1 MTQPLPE
8 HALTFDD
15 VLLVPQHSAV
25 LPSGVDTSTRLAG
38 DVVLHVPLIS
48 AAMDTVT
55 DSRMA
60 IGMARVG
67 GMGVIHK
74 NFSPQKQAAEVAK
87 VKKSESVVIEDP
99 VTLGP
104 DQTIAEARATSLRL
118 NVSGFP
124 VVKGGKVVGILTN
137 RDIRFESR
145 PNARV
150 SEVMT
155 SKVVTAPV
163 GTSMEKAQEI
173 MHRHRIEKLLVVDG
187 ENHLKGLITVK
198 DITKSKA
205 FPNACKDSHGRF
217 RVAAAI
223 GVGNDRDARVEAL
236 VHAGVDI
243 ICVDTAHGHSE
254 RVIETV
260 KWVKGRYPQMPVI
273 AGNVATGEGVRAL
286 AGAGASVVKVGVGP
300 GSICTTR
307 VVAGVGVPQLTAV
320 MECAAAAREAGV
332 TIISDGGIRFSGDL
346 VKALAAG
353 AGAVMIGSLFAGTEE
368 APGEVVLYQGRSYK
382 VYRGMGSLGAMSEG
396 SADRYAQD
404 DVEPVQ
410 AKFVPE
416 GVEGRVPYK
425 GPLADSVYQLVGGLR
440 SGMGYLGAQTIPDLQ
455 KRAKFVRISPAGL
468 RESHVHDI
476 IITREPPNYQLD

>member
-1 MTQPLPE
+1 MSDGRPE
-8 HALTFDD
+8 LALTFDD
-15 VLLVPQHSAV
+15 VLLVPQMSEI
-25 LPSGVDTSTRLAG
+25 LPSSVDTGTRLTPEIT
-38 DVVLHVPLIS
+38 LNIPLVS

-60 IGMARVG
+60 IAMARVG
-67 GMGVIHK
+67 GLGVIHK
-74 NFSPQKQAAEVAK
+74 NFTPQKQAAEVAR
-87 VKKSESVVIEDP
+87 VKKSESVIIEDP
-99 VTLGP
+99 VTLRP
-104 DQTIAEARATSLRL
+104 DQTIAEVRALSQRL
-118 NVSGFP
+118 NVAGFP
-124 VVKGGKVVGILTN
+124 VVQGGKVVGILTN

-145 PNARV
+145 PDAKV

-155 SKVVTAPV
+155 KEVVTAPA
-163 GTSMEKAQEI
+163 GTSIEKAQEI

-198 DITKSKA
+198 DITKAKA

-217 RVAAAI
+217 RVAAAL
-223 GVGNDRDARVEAL
+223 GVGADRDERVEAL

-243 ICVDTAHGHSE
+243 VCVDTAHGHSS

-260 KWVKGRYPQMPVI
+260 KWLRGRYPSLPVI
-273 AGNVATGEGVRAL
+273 AGNVATAEGVKAL
-286 AGAGASVVKVGVGP
+286 TSAGASVVKVGVGP

-307 VVAGVGVPQLTAV
+307 IVAGVGVPQLTAV
-320 MECAAAAREAGV
+320 MACAAAAKDAG
-332 TIISDGGIRFSGDL
+332 ISVIADGGIRFSGDL
-346 VKALAAG
+346 VKAVAAG
-353 AGAVMIGSLFAGTEE
+353 ANAVMIGSLFAGTEE

-382 VYRGMGSLGAMSEG
+382 VYRGMGSLGAMSDG
-396 SADRYAQD
+396 SSDRYAQD
-404 DVEPVQ
+404 DMEQVER
-410 AKFVPE
+410 KFVPE

-440 SGMGYLGAQTIPDLQ
+440 SGMGYLGARTIPDMQ
-455 KRAKFVRISPAGL
+455 KRARFVQISSSGL

>member
-1 MTQPLPE
+1 MSDNRPE
-8 HALTFDD
+8 LALTFDD
-15 VLLVPQHSAV
+15 VLLVPQMSEV
-25 LPSGVDTSTRLAG
+25 LPSSVDTSTHLTP
-38 DVVLHVPLIS
+38 DISLNIPVVS

-60 IGMARVG
+60 IAMARVG
-67 GMGVIHK
+67 GLGVIHK
-74 NFSPQKQAAEVAK
+74 NFSPQKQGAEVAR

-99 VTLGP
+99 VTLNP
-104 DQTIAEARATSLRL
+104 DQTIAEVKALSQRL
-118 NVSGFP
+118 NVAGFP
-124 VVKGGKVVGILTN
+124 VVQKGKVVGILTN

-145 PNARV
+145 PYAKV

-155 SKVVTAPV
+155 KEVVTAPA
-163 GTSMEKAQEI
+163 GTSVEKAQEI
-173 MHRHRIEKLLVVDG
+173 MHKHRIEKLLVVDS

-198 DITKSKA
+198 DITKARA

-223 GVGNDRDARVEAL
+223 GVGGDREERVEAL
-236 VHAGVDI
+236 VHSGVDI
-243 ICVDTAHGHSE
+243 VCVDTAHGHSA
-254 RVIETV
+254 RVIDTV
-260 KWVKGRYPQMPVI
+260 KWLRKRYPQLPVI
-273 AGNVATGEGVRAL
+273 AGNVATGEGVKAL
-286 AGAGASVVKVGVGP
+286 ADAGANVVKVGVGP

-320 MECAAAAREAGV
+320 MGCAKAARECGV
-332 TIISDGGIRFSGDL
+332 SIISDGGIRFSGDL
-346 VKALAAG
+346 VKAVAAG

-382 VYRGMGSLGAMSEG
+382 VYRGMGSLGAMADG
-396 SADRYAQD
+396 SSDRYAQD
-404 DVEPVQ
+404 DIEQ
-410 AKFVPE
+410 AEKKFVPE

-440 SGMGYLGAQTIPDLQ
+440 SGMGYLGARTVPELQ
-455 KRAKFVRISPAGL
+455 KRAKFVQISSSGL

>member
-38 DVVLHVPLIS
+38 DIVLHVPLIS

-198 DITKSKA
+198 DITKSRA